1 MVNIVVV
8 LPPSCAKEFRVIPN
22 SNTSETDPEDPEDP
36 EDPQVK
42 QHRD

>member
-1 MVNIVVV
+1 VA

-22 SNTSETDPEDPEDP
+22 SNTSETDPQ
-36 EDPQVK
+36 DPQVK